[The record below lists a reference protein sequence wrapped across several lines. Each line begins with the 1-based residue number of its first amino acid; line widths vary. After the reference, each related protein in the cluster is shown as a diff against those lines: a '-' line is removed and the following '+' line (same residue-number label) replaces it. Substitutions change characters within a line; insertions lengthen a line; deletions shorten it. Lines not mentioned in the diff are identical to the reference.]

1 MVTAQQVDNMGV
13 LIVLGIVIGTL
24 SFAAVCLAMVQ
35 FKEYLVI
42 CNTEDSGDNW

>member
-24 SFAAVCLAMVQ
+24 SFAAVCLAMVH
-35 FKEYLVI
+35 F
-42 CNTEDSGDNW
+42 TDDNENEL